1 MFLHNPVLDVVCF
14 FACLYI
20 FRPSVLSDET
30 ANEDEKL
37 LAKHSKLWVRLVL
50 WICVFGSVVY
60 MTLTD
65 FSMIDGKYYVVCLH
79 IPFAVVYLVGIYD
92 NFIGF
97 KYGPKD
103 EAHRRKNLSQLR
115 AIIALPI
122 IALFIYFL

>member
-1 MFLHNPVLDVVCF
+1 MFLHNPVLDVIWV

-20 FRPSVLSDET
+20 FRSSVLGDET
-30 ANEDEKL
+30 ANEDTKL
-37 LAKHSKLWVRLVL
+37 LAKHSKLWIRLVL
-50 WICVFGSVVY
+50 WICVLGSVIY

-65 FSMIDGKYYVVCLH
+65 FSMIDGKYYVECLH
-79 IPFAVVYLVGIYD
+79 IPAAVVYLVGVYG
-92 NFIGF
+92 NFVGF

-103 EAHRRKNLSQLR
+103 EANRRKNLSQLR